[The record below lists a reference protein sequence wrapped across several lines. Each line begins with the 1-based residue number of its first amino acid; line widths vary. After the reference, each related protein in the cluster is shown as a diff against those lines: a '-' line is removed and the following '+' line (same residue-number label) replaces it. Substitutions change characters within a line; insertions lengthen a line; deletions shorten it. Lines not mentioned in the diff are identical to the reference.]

1 MARFKEETFTK
12 LTYLQWLSMALNRL
26 TDLDGLVGPAM
37 ETLILTGWSVGICD
51 VCVIT
56 LGP

>member
-1 MARFKEETFTK
+1 MACFKEETFTK

-51 VCVIT
+51 ACVII